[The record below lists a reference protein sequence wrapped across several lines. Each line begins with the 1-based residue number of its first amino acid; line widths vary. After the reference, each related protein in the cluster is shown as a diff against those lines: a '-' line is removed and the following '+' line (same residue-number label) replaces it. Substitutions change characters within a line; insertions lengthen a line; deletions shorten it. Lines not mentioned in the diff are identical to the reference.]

1 MVALYPLQDTF
12 VRGELSPRLHAR
24 ASLDLYRAGLSTC
37 ENFLTLPHGGL
48 RKRGG
53 GYYVGELGPG
63 SFGPGINGLIRLIP
77 FIFSADQAYC
87 MELGELYLRL
97 YAYGARVGTIELTT
111 PWPEDELD
119 QIQFVQS
126 ADEMWLVHPD
136 YPPQKLIREAAL
148 TWTLEEF
155 EFNDGP
161 YKDINLTATTLTPA
175 STGHITPDMT
185 SNTLP
190 SGTAADS
197 GGSASAFQAF
207 DRDPNSIFAIV
218 GSTTGWVSYDFA
230 GSTTK
235 VADAYW
241 IQARPESAAAAHAP
255 TAWKF
260 EGYDGSNWIT
270 LDSRTEERG
279 WSAGEI
285 RFFEFTNETA
295 YQAYRLQSL
304 AADNAETAFALAE
317 VAIHERAEDQTPFNL
332 TASSVTG
339 INDGVGFKTTDV
351 GRSIRLLG
359 SDSKWR
365 WAKIISRTSSTV
377 VTIQLYGH
385 ALPDTSPIAN
395 WRMSAFE
402 DGDWPSSVGLY
413 EERLALAQRFQLYA
427 SKTGLFDEFTPGEE
441 DDAALEFKNAGGGQ
455 ANDIVWIAD
464 ADGFML
470 IATAGGIRALSGAG
484 IDEALTPTSFKNR
497 KSRTYGCASLPPVD
511 AGSSF
516 IYVSRSRRQLIELT
530 QTQLGRFQSDD
541 IGQVSEHI
549 PKRGIVELTYQS
561 DPDPIIWF
569 PLDTGELAGYT
580 HQPSQEVRGM
590 HRHIWGGSLSGGI
603 AQVERALVTPGQSA
617 PDDLWVAVNRTIDG
631 SAIRHLEYVQP
642 PIEYAD
648 LTNAFYVDSGL
659 TYAGAATNSITGL
672 LHLVGQSVDVLYK
685 TGAGK
690 WFVAKGRTV
699 SGAGAIT
706 LPNSAT
712 CTRAH
717 IGLPY
722 TATAVTLELDVG
734 ARDGS
739 LVGRRKKVSKVIL
752 SVLET
757 DVSGLEVKSNIRGEW
772 ETARVPEDA
781 ISTDGSIILHTGDIV
796 IPIDD
801 SWAGKGMVQIRHTN
815 PTPCTIRAFTPVFEG
830 EP

>member
-53 GYYVGELGPG
+53 GYYVGELGP
-63 SFGPGINGLIRLIP
+63 SSVGPGVNGLIRLFP

-87 MELGELYLRL
+87 MEFGELYLRL

-111 PWPEDELD
+111 PWSEDDLD
-119 QIQFVQS
+119 GIQFVQS

-155 EFNDGP
+155 EFEDGP
-161 YKDINLTATTLTPA
+161 YKDINLTATRLTPA
-175 STGHITPDMT
+175 STGHATPAMT
-185 SNTLP
+185 ANTTPAGWTVSSSN
-190 SGTAADS
+190 
-197 GGSASAFQAF
+197 GSANAWQAF
-207 DRDPNSIFAIV
+207 DRERAQQLTFDNDS
-218 GSTTGWVSYDFA
+218 A
-230 GSTTK
+230 GYIRIQLPAGK

-241 IQARPESAAAAHAP
+241 ITADNLSSAGDMF
-255 TAWKF
+255 TEWEF
-260 EGYDGSNWIT
+260 QGSNDGATWIT
-270 LDSRTEERG
+270 LDNRTAETG
-279 WSAGEI
+279 WSSSET
-285 RFFEFTNETA
+285 RFFEFTNETSYTY
-295 YQAYRLQSL
+295 YQLNVRGGGGS
-304 AADNAETAFALAE
+304 DSTNTTIAEL
-317 VAIHERAEDQTPFNL
+317 AIHERAENQTPFNL

-385 ALPDTSPIAN
+385 ALPDTSPIVN

-402 DGDWPSSVGLY
+402 DGDQPSSVGLY
-413 EERLALAQRFQLYA
+413 EERLALAQRFKLFA

-441 DDAALEFKNAGGGQ
+441 DDAALDFRNAGGGQ

-497 KSRTYGCASLPPVD
+497 KSRTYGCAAMPPVD

-516 IYVSRSRRQLIELT
+516 VYASRSRRQLIELT

-617 PDDLWVAVNRTIDG
+617 PDDLWVAARRTIDG

-672 LHLVGQSVDVLYK
+672 LHLAGQSVDVLYR
-685 TGAGK
+685 TAAGK

-706 LPNSAT
+706 LPNAAT

-772 ETARVPEDA
+772 ETARVPAEA
-781 ISTDGSIILHTGDIV
+781 LSSDGSIILHTGDIV

>member
-53 GYYVGELGPG
+53 GYYVGELGP
-63 SFGPGINGLIRLIP
+63 SAFGPGVEGLIRLIP

-87 MELGELYLRL
+87 MEFGELYLRL

-111 PWPEDELD
+111 PWPEDDLD
-119 QIQFVQS
+119 GIQFVQS

-175 STGHITPDMT
+175 STGSLTPIMT
-185 SNTLP
+185 NNTTP
-190 SGTAADS
+190 SGTVADS
-197 GGSASAFQAF
+197 AASANAYLLF
-207 DRDPNSIFAIV
+207 DGDRSGQYNVGTASGWTRYTFAS
-218 GSTTGWVSYDFA
+218 G
-230 GSTTK
+230 TK

-241 IQARPESAAAAHAP
+241 IVAP
-255 TAWKF
+255 VTGDLQGAPSEWAI
-260 EGYDGSNWIT
+260 EGYDGSDWVV
-270 LDSRTEERG
+270 LDSRSGETG
-279 WSAGEI
+279 WSPGEK
-285 RFFEFTNETA
+285 RFYEFNNKVA
-295 YQAYRLQSL
+295 YAAYRFRWHALNGITTL
-304 AADNAETAFALAE
+304 VIAELRLNEAG
-317 VAIHERAEDQTPFNL
+317 DGQTPFNL
-332 TASSVTG
+332 TASAVTG
-339 INDGVGFKTTDV
+339 INDGAGFRTADV

-365 WAKIISRTSSTV
+365 WARIVSRTSSTV
-377 VTIQLYGH
+377 VTIRLYGH
-385 ALPDTSPIAN
+385 ALPDTSPITN

-413 EERLALAQRFQLYA
+413 EERLALAQRFQLFT
-427 SKTGLFDEFTPGEE
+427 SKTGLFDEFAPGEE
-441 DDAALEFKNAGGGQ
+441 DDAAIAFKNAGGGQ

-470 IATAGGIRALSGAG
+470 IATAGGVRALSGAG
-484 IDEALTPTSFKNR
+484 IDEALTPSSFKNR
-497 KSRTYGCASLPPVD
+497 KSRTYGCASMPPID

-516 IYVSRSRRQLIELT
+516 VYASRSRRQLIELT

-590 HRHIWGGSLSGGI
+590 HRHVWGGSFSTGD
-603 AQVERALVTPGQSA
+603 AVVERALVTPGQSA
-617 PDDLWVAVNRTIDG
+617 PDDLWVAVKRTI
-631 SAIRHLEYVQP
+631 SAATIRHLEYVQP
-642 PIEYAD
+642 AIEYAD
-648 LTNAFYVDSGL
+648 LANAFYVDSGL

-672 LHLVGQSVDVLYK
+672 LHLAGQSVDVLYR

-706 LPNSAT
+706 LPNAAT

-801 SWAGKGMVQIRHTN
+801 SWAGKGMIQIRHTN
-815 PTPCTIRAFTPVFEG
+815 PTPCTIRSFTPVFEG